1 MPHRITTEAPFPEP
15 NDFSV
20 GVSVVCFMEVVM
32 ISKQGGPEP
41 GGEPDYS
48 DLVPV
53 IFAANTDEAEFYQTL
68 LADAD
73 IQAFIGT
80 DLQGRPPRPD
90 KGIAVLVSAE
100 MLDEASDII
109 TTREE
114 LDAYILAHP
123 EDVGFDDDEDDDL
136 DGTSLDADTAEDEN
150 VFFRKDPFGDE
161 DDHPS

>member
-1 MPHRITTEAPFPEP
+1 
-15 NDFSV
+15 
-20 GVSVVCFMEVVM
+20 M
-32 ISKQGGPEP
+32 IAKQGGPEP

-48 DLVPV
+48 DPVPV
-53 IFAANTDEAEFYQTL
+53 IFAANTDEADFYQTL

-73 IQAFIGT
+73 IQAFVDS

-109 TTREE
+109 TAREE
-114 LDAYILAHP
+114 MDAHILAHP
-123 EDVGFDDDEDDDL
+123 EDVDEDDEDLDL
-136 DGTSLDADTAEDEN
+136 PSLDADTVEDEDI
-150 VFFRKDPFGDE
+150 FFRKDPFGDE